1 MLYILSKQGIRNWL
15 IKVVT
20 DDVYGVN
27 YTHYTVTVYEYSKDK
42 TNFWSNLCNSYS
54 ALCTIN
60 LGIILFLTNLKH
72 FNHTIASKIHPFSW
86 DKLVESYTV

>member
-27 YTHYTVTVYEYSKDK
+27 YTHYTVTVYEYSNDK
-42 TNFWSNLCNSYS
+42 TNFWSNLCNSYHYMY
-54 ALCTIN
+54 N
-60 LGIILFLTNLKH
+60 QFRNNIIF
-72 FNHTIASKIHPFSW
+72 
-86 DKLVESYTV
+86 DKPETL